1 MKKVLLIIFVWLM
14 AYNLPWAQPINQKDS
29 KGLKQGEWIEYYDQA
44 KTQIKSKGVYKNN
57 KRVGVWFF
65 YYETGEVFM
74 EVEYLTDGITTN
86 LKMYDPD
93 KTKTAEGI
101 YVKGKKEGTWY
112 YYGKDSVKLREEPYK
127 NGLLDGIVKTFYRSG
142 KTFEILTYLK
152 GKREGPWKQFYESG
166 VLKTDGTY
174 KNDTLDG
181 KITYYH
187 SNAKKQMEGTYVK
200 GLRQGVFTIYE
211 DNGKVKETLRYD
223 KGFLHPDDEKR
234 HLVKEPKEVFP
245 ESIIYKGG
253 FEGLMPK

>member
-1 MKKVLLIIFVWLM
+1 MKKLFLIILALFF
-14 AYNLPWAQPINQKDS
+14 AYHLQWGQPINQKDS
-29 KGLKQGEWIEYYDQA
+29 KGMKQGEWIEYYDQA

-74 EVEYLTDGITTN
+74 EVEYLTDGNTTN

-93 KTKTAEGI
+93 KSKIAEGI

-127 NGLLDGIVKTFYRSG
+127 NGLLDGIVRTFYRSG

-166 VLKTDGTY
+166 VLKTDGTF

-211 DNGKVKETLRYD
+211 ENGKVKETLRYD

>member
-1 MKKVLLIIFVWLM
+1 MKRIIVILLVWMTSHHLH
-14 AYNLPWAQPINQKDS
+14 WAQPINQKDS

-65 YYETGEVFM
+65 YYETGEVFL

-101 YVKGKKEGTWY
+101 YVKGKKEGIWY

-142 KTFEILTYLK
+142 KTFEIITYLK

-166 VLKTDGTY
+166 VLKTDGTF

-187 SNAKKQMEGTYVK
+187 SNSKKLMEGTYAK